1 MNGKLQPRPLPD
13 VELMRRCHKLRQHRW
28 CHLSLQ
34 HSSRRWSSTA
44 TTACAPYARS
54 SSCMATAWSDYV
66 ADIFYTASATSSCWR
81 TPTPTSC
88 CALLVVGVPT
98 PSPSSGSSV
107 LPPRPPLDGELREW
121 SQSFWPGQT
130 SLRTT
135 ALAVV
140 PLASQ
145 YPYTP
150 HDQHKHQHKQHH
162 LRLQSNQYC
171 CRRLRA
177 QPASSPQCLFNLL
190 PTRTRR
196 GTTSTCHRHGRCH
209 RHCRGGL

>member
-1 MNGKLQPRPLPD
+1 
-13 VELMRRCHKLRQHRW
+13 
-28 CHLSLQ
+28 
-34 HSSRRWSSTA
+34 
-44 TTACAPYARS
+44 
-54 SSCMATAWSDYV
+54 MATAWFDHV
-66 ADIFYTASATSSCWR
+66 ADISYTASATSSCWR

-98 PSPSSGSSV
+98 PSPSSGSLV
-107 LPPRPPLDGELREW
+107 LPPRPPLDGELRGYH
-121 SQSFWPGQT
+121 QNCWPKRP

-150 HDQHKHQHKQHH
+150 HDQHQHQHKQHH
-162 LRLQSNQYC
+162 LRLQPNQYC

-177 QPASSPQCLFNLL
+177 QPASNQQCLSNLL
-190 PTRTRR
+190 PTLIRR
-196 GTTSTCHRHGRCH
+196 GTTYTCHHHGRCPGQGPRCH
-209 RHCRGGL
+209 GGLQAAVRMLAAVPLTPTTRRTSWPVPTC